1 MLTRSKSIP
10 IPIKKLLPVTLR
22 SELRSD
28 ESGNIKY
35 LLNTK
40 SHIDIDK
47 KWNEW
52 KKAVQEN
59 S

>member
-1 MLTRSKSIP
+1 MLTRSKPIP
-10 IPIKKLLPVTLR
+10 IPIKQPLPVTLR
-22 SELRSD
+22 SEPRSD